1 MSIISIYELPDFK
14 IKKSPIVKNI
24 LDNLRKENK
33 IKEDQYEDVVDFGE
47 FILKAY
53 ELANLMDGKRE
64 NKNAVRVD
72 KE

>member
-1 MSIISIYELPDFK
+1 MSIISIYDLPDFK
-14 IKKSPIVKNI
+14 IKKSPIIKNI

>member
-1 MSIISIYELPDFK
+1 MSIISIYDLPDFK